1 MNKEWIENTGTVPDG
16 VTADTHIEVFLRE
29 FGPMIWR
36 GVFAGIGNDDP
47 ELWTLGGDAFDI
59 IRWRFV

>member
-1 MNKEWIENTGTVPDG
+1 MNNEWIENTGTVPDG
-16 VTADTHIEVFLRE
+16 VTADTNIEVFLRE

-36 GVFAGIGNDDP
+36 VEFPSIRNDDP
-47 ELWTLGGDAFDI
+47 ALWTLDGDSFDI